1 MMSQLLGR
9 VRPAVLTGAQTLT
22 PQLTATMAPLAA
34 HALWRRRDAM
44 ALSAT
49 VVGLGGLLLAAP
61 LADARGTVAA
71 PVTAGLRIAT
81 VNLLYTNG
89 VAAAVADDLLT
100 RDLDVIAFTEY
111 TAEHRDVLTAH
122 RLATR
127 YPHRIDRQGPRAEGI
142 AVWSRMA
149 LDEGTRVPTV
159 NNSVDAVIDAPD
171 GAIRVFAVHTP
182 TPLYDF
188 GEWVQDLAMIRRVA
202 ADSGGP
208 TVVIGDL
215 NATFWHPAFRGI
227 LAEGY
232 SDALIEVGR
241 GFSASWP
248 IGRRVPP
255 FAQLDHAL
263 VGRGLVPTAAANFP
277 IPGSDHRGLVVTVA
291 PAR

>member
-1 MMSQLLGR
+1 MLSQVLGR
-9 VRPAVLTGAQTLT
+9 VRPMVLAGAQALT
-22 PQLTATMAPLAA
+22 PQLTVAMAPLAA

-61 LADARGTVAA
+61 VAGTRRTVAA
-71 PVTAGLRIAT
+71 LDATGPRIAT
-81 VNLLYTNG
+81 VNLLYTN
-89 VAAAVADDLLT
+89 VEIAAVADDLLT

-111 TAEHRDVLTAH
+111 TAEHREVLTAH
-122 RLATR
+122 RLAAR
-127 YPHRIDRQGPRAEGI
+127 YPHRIDREGPRAEGV
-142 AVWSRMA
+142 AVWSRMP
-149 LDEGTRVPTV
+149 LDEGTRVPTI
-159 NNSVDAVIDAPD
+159 NNSIDAVVDAPD
-171 GAIRVFAVHTP
+171 GPIRLFAVHTP

-188 GEWVQDLAMIRRVA
+188 GAWMQDLATIRRVA
-202 ADSGGP
+202 AESGGP

-215 NATFWHPAFRGI
+215 NATYWHPAFRDI

-232 SDALIEVGR
+232 ADALTAAGR

-263 VGRGLVPTAAANFP
+263 VGRGLVPTGAANFP

>member
-22 PQLTATMAPLAA
+22 PQLTAAMAPLAA
-34 HALWRRRDAM
+34 HALWRRRDMM

-49 VVGLGGLLLAAP
+49 VVGVGGLLLAAP
-61 LADARGTVAA
+61 LAGARRTLAAQGT
-71 PVTAGLRIAT
+71 TGLRIAT

-89 VAAAVADDLLT
+89 VTAAVANDLLT

-111 TAEHRDVLTAH
+111 TAEHREVLTAH
-122 RLATR
+122 RLAAR
-127 YPHRIDRQGPRAEGI
+127 FAHRVDRPGPRAEGI
-142 AVWSRMA
+142 AVWSRMP

-159 NNSVDAVIDAPD
+159 NNSVDAVVEAPD
-171 GAIRVFAVHTP
+171 GPIRLFAVHTP

-188 GEWVQDLAMIRRVA
+188 GEWVQDLAVIRRVA

-215 NATFWHPAFRGI
+215 NATYWNPAFREI

-232 SDALIEVGR
+232 ADALIAVGR
-241 GFSASWP
+241 GFSSSWP
-248 IGRRVPP
+248 IGKRVPP

-263 VGRGLVPTAAANFP
+263 VGRGLVPTGAANFP